1 MNYDPMKYQEELEA
15 ELAELRRKLGDTKLG
30 DVGDPKLR
38 HETPSLHYQEK
49 LDPKTEE
56 FFKSYFAGLP
66 TKVSNGSMKPAPE
79 SLPVELEDPAEP
91 TVPAQREDTLDYR
104 MRRRITRQRRE
115 IARLSRRLDAFQRAS
130 NIIEA
135 KELYRLARELTE
147 KHDPKLRAEALS
159 ALSKIINNVGQK
171 SLPAHINDILAASQV
186 LFAAASDALDKALTV
201 VGDTARSRS

>member
-15 ELAELRRKLGDTKLG
+15 ELAELRRKLGDTKL
-30 DVGDPKLR
+30 
-38 HETPSLHYQEK
+38 SEK

-56 FFKSYFAGLP
+56 FFASYFAPG
-66 TKVSNGSMKPAPE
+66 TGEVIKKPIPE
-79 SLPVELEDPAEP
+79 PLPVELEDLAEP
-91 TVPAQREDTLDYR
+91 TVPTQREDTLDYR

-135 KELYRLARELTE
+135 KELYRLARELTG
-147 KHDPKLRAEALS
+147 KHDPTLRAEALS

-171 SLPAHINDILAASQV
+171 GLPAHINDILAASQV
-186 LFAAASDALDKALTV
+186 LFAAASDALDKALAV
-201 VGDTARSRS
+201 VGDAARSRS